1 MTTLLNE
8 LPIPNENINMNIQD
22 QNPNQNQIPNQ
33 NQVQIPNQNQNQNQ
47 IQIPNLPNQ
56 IPNVPNQNQVKL
68 DQFTIN
74 EIINGLQNAAGS
86 TKIQFR
92 DIPKTTEHL
101 IKDPEII
108 SHYIPE
114 TTQKNYIPETIDKNQ
129 IQNIYINN
137 NKKLNEMDKIYD
149 EINGPLLIGMLFFI
163 FQLPF
168 FRKLILKYIPFL
180 FNDDLNYSFYG
191 YIFISI
197 LFSVIYY
204 IITLGLK
211 QFDKF

>member
-1 MTTLLNE
+1 M
-8 LPIPNENINMNIQD
+8 
-22 QNPNQNQIPNQ
+22 
-33 NQVQIPNQNQNQNQ
+33 
-47 IQIPNLPNQ
+47 
-56 IPNVPNQNQVKL
+56 KL

-137 NKKLNEMDKIYD
+137 NKNLNQMDKIYD